1 MYFPQP
7 ANLDAEN
14 ATNKEGASF
23 SEMAQ
28 RQPQMPN
35 SINRLNLKS
44 AHPAS
49 NEHSIGVQGVDMDH
63 QIASQDNQLEGHGSE
78 SQNQIFQVNSLI
90 K

>member
-1 MYFPQP
+1 MNHNSKKGKNNANSGNLTFVHGDNMMYFPQP

-28 RQPQMPN
+28 RHPQMPN

-49 NEHSIGVQGVDMDH
+49 NEHSIGVGDVDMDP
-63 QIASQDNQLEGHGSE
+63 
-78 SQNQIFQVNSLI
+78 
-90 K
+90 